1 MKKVDSR
8 PFHFKQFSLYHHR
21 STMKVGTDSVLLG
34 VWAQLQGVRQALD
47 IGTGSGILSLLLAA
61 RSQCHIDAVE
71 LDQQSYEE
79 AKANFEASPFSNQ
92 LRAHHADFNTFAG
105 EADQQYDLIISNP
118 PFFIND
124 RKPENPHK
132 RIARH
137 AETLGYQQLI
147 EGSIGLLNPSG
158 ILSVVLPYRKGLQF
172 MSIANEKGLSVQ
184 RQLLIFP
191 KPCVQPNRMNLQLG
205 LEETPLEKQKFIIRN
220 ESGDF
225 TKQYRSFLKDFYL
238 SI

>member
-1 MKKVDSR
+1 
-8 PFHFKQFSLYHHR
+8 
-21 STMKVGTDSVLLG
+21 MKVGTDSVLLG
-34 VWAQLQGVRQALD
+34 VWTRLQGVCDALD

-61 RSQCHIDAVE
+61 RSQCKVDAVE
-71 LDQQSYEE
+71 LDQPSYEE
-79 AKANFEASPFSNQ
+79 AKANFEASPFSDQ
-92 LRAHHADFNTFAG
+92 LRAHHVDFNTFAG
-105 EADQQYDLIISNP
+105 QAGQQYDLIISNP

-124 RKPENPHK
+124 RKPENQHK

-137 AETLGYQQLI
+137 AETLTYEQLI

-158 ILSVVLPYRKGLQF
+158 MLSVVLPYREGLWF
-172 MSIANEKGLSVQ
+172 MSIANEKGLFVQ

-191 KPCVQPNRMNLQLG
+191 KPCVPPNRINLQLG
-205 LEETPLEKQKFIIRN
+205 LEEKPLEKQKFIIRN

-225 TKQYRSFLKDFYL
+225 TEQYRSFLKDFYL

>member
-1 MKKVDSR
+1 MKKVDTR

-34 VWAQLQGVRQALD
+34 VWVRLQGVRHALD

-61 RSQCHIDAVE
+61 RSQCRIDAVE
-71 LDQQSYEE
+71 LDQPSYEE
-79 AKANFEASPFSNQ
+79 AKVNFEASPFSGQ
-92 LRAHHADFNTFAG
+92 LHVHHADFNTFARQ
-105 EADQQYDLIISNP
+105 ANRQYDLIISNP

-124 RKPENPHK
+124 RKPDNQHK
-132 RIARH
+132 RMARH
-137 AETLGYQQLI
+137 AETLTYEQLI
-147 EGSIGLLNPSG
+147 EGSMDLLNPSG
-158 ILSVVLPYRKGLQF
+158 RLSVVLPYREGLRF
-172 MSIANEKGLSVQ
+172 MSIASEKGLSVQ

-191 KPCVQPNRMNLQLG
+191 KPCVPPNRMNLQFG
-205 LEETPLEKQKFIIRN
+205 WEETPLEKQKFIIRN

-225 TKQYRSFLKDFYL
+225 TGQYHSFLKDFYL